1 MKRMPVSRKKAQAEA
16 ARQQEL
22 VPLWA
27 ALADP
32 TRRRMLDLLR
42 ERPRTTGE
50 LAAEFPSSRFAV
62 MKHLNVLE
70 AAELVVVRREG
81 RERWNHLNAV
91 PLQMLYD
98 RWVQPYQAHWAGRMT
113 QLKANL
119 EGETMD
125 ARTTTLTQVELE
137 IIIQAPRERV
147 WQALLTETTF
157 WWPKDFA
164 TSEQTKGFH
173 LEAKLGGRLY
183 EDYGDGAGAIWYEIF
198 AFNPPQSLDLRGYLA
213 VPYGPALSL
222 LHLELTP
229 SGKQTVLRLSD
240 STMGTAKDDAKT
252 KADGWKQ
259 VFEGGLKRY
268 VEKQTK
274 TKK

>member
-1 MKRMPVSRKKAQAEA
+1 MERAAPRKKREKEEA

-50 LAAEFPSSRFAV
+50 LAEEFPSSRFAV

-70 AAELVVVRREG
+70 AAGLVAARREG

-91 PLQMLYD
+91 PLQLLYD
-98 RWVQPYQAHWAGRMT
+98 RWVQPYQAHWAGRLT
-113 QLKANL
+113 KLRTNL
-119 EGETMD
+119 EGENMD

-137 IIIQAPRERV
+137 ILIQAPRERV
-147 WQALLTETTF
+147 WRALLEETTF
-157 WWPKDFA
+157 WWPKDFY
-164 TSEQTKGFH
+164 TSEKTQGFH
-173 LEAKLGGRLY
+173 IEAKLGGRMY
-183 EDYGDGAGAIWYEIF
+183 EDYSDGAGVIWYEIF
-198 AFNPPQSLDLRGYLA
+198 AFNPPQALDLRGYLA
-213 VPYGPALSL
+213 IPYGPALSL

-229 SGKQTVLRLSD
+229 SGRQTILRLSD

-259 VFEGGLKRY
+259 LFEGGLKRY
-268 VEKQTK
+268 VEKQAQ